1 MPQII
6 FRAVSRKLFSFLVLF
21 LVCVGLGSFGTARAQ
36 TRSVSDLKDE
46 IATKNVEIERLNQ
59 EIAQY
64 ERVLTTTQKE
74 SQTLDKA
81 LRELQATQKKLAAQI
96 KLTEQKISAVNLNI
110 EKTLIE
116 ISNKEKGIDG
126 QMLGIGQSMKQIY
139 IESQGTL
146 FEKMLASESLSTS
159 LDAATNLENLQAQ
172 ILNKIGEL
180 RLTKTNL
187 EKEKKQLDAERAEL
201 KKLTSRLSEEKQIAD
216 QNSKET
222 SKLLAETKNKES
234 SYASLLVEKKQRK
247 DSFAADL
254 FTLESQLKKI
264 IDPKSLPGVGKGV
277 LGSPLD
283 YFCFTAAVALGFS
296 P

>member
-81 LRELQATQKKLAAQI
+81 LRELQATQKKLTAQI

-139 IESQGTL
+139 IKSQRTL
-146 FEKMLASESLSTS
+146 F
-159 LDAATNLENLQAQ
+159 
-172 ILNKIGEL
+172 
-180 RLTKTNL
+180 
-187 EKEKKQLDAERAEL
+187 
-201 KKLTSRLSEEKQIAD
+201 
-216 QNSKET
+216 
-222 SKLLAETKNKES
+222 
-234 SYASLLVEKKQRK
+234 
-247 DSFAADL
+247 
-254 FTLESQLKKI
+254 
-264 IDPKSLPGVGKGV
+264 
-277 LGSPLD
+277 
-283 YFCFTAAVALGFS
+283 
-296 P
+296 